1 MKSRALLVL
10 AALALALPVIRA
22 LAQDQEGV
30 AAAPA
35 PARENRLV
43 IHARSRV
50 VAPADELE
58 VELVV
63 QGTAEEAREA
73 EKKHRDRLRHVLAAL
88 TGKEVANDDPGDD
101 DEGEKKPRRKKKARA
116 EDADVLPAPG
126 VPDEDGLVL
135 EVREG
140 RYTLGVKG
148 DPNQN
153 AMEDPSDPNDAGKE
167 PELACGSCVHVTLKN
182 VQKSSPRKVRRILAA
197 VLDRA
202 ADGGADLGPPKTRL
216 KPALRFRVAN
226 AEALKKQ
233 AYADAIAKGRARAAE
248 LAQLAGRK
256 LGNLTVVSELPET
269 QPVAQDEGHASDYES
284 FLAMLQASEA
294 SAPDTFSG
302 SSEVAVEVGLEL
314 EFDLR

>member
-1 MKSRALLVL
+1 MKSRALLVV

-22 LAQDQEGV
+22 LAQDQET
-30 AAAPA
+30 AAPA

-43 IHARSRV
+43 VHARSRV

-58 VELVV
+58 LELVV

-73 EKKHRDRLRHVLAAL
+73 EKKHRDRLRHVLAGL
-88 TGKEVANDDPGDD
+88 TGKEVTNDESGDD
-101 DEGEKKPRRKKKARA
+101 DEGEKKKPHKKKKARS
-116 EDADVLPAPG
+116 EDSEALPSPG

-148 DPNQN
+148 DPTQN
-153 AMEDPSDPNDAGKE
+153 AMEDPSDTNDASKE
-167 PELACGSCVHVTLKN
+167 PELACGSCVHVTLRN
-182 VQKSSPRKVRRILAA
+182 VQKSSARKVRRILAA
-197 VLDRA
+197 ILDRA
-202 ADGGADLGPPKTRL
+202 AEGGADLGPPKTHL
-216 KPALRFRVAN
+216 KPSLRFRVAN
-226 AEALKKQ
+226 AEALKRQ

-256 LGNLTVVSELPET
+256 LGNLTVMSELPEP
-269 QPVAQDEGHASDYES
+269 QQVAQENAGDVETL
-284 FLAMLQASEA
+284 LATLQASEA

-302 SSEVAVEVGLEL
+302 TSEVAVEVRLEL
-314 EFDLR
+314 EFDLK